1 MTPAVIPP
9 ITGLVK
15 TSGSSTVKTDVSA
28 QVKVSNNSSYVTCMV
43 ADAVPVPIPTPVAV
57 KIVPGV
63 LFAAPINVKS
73 VVPADTIVYTTPTL
87 NAPAVVV
94 EDPP

>member
-1 MTPAVIPP
+1 MFIS
-9 ITGLVK
+9 
-15 TSGSSTVKTDVSA
+15 TS
-28 QVKVSNNSSYVTCMV
+28 
-43 ADAVPVPIPTPVAV
+43 AVPVPIPAPVAV

-87 NAPAVVV
+87 NAPAIVIDGFVAGASRV
-94 EDPP
+94 LSP